1 MIQYRYHHTGVATK
15 DIEITSAFYKNIG
28 YSQSEIVIDKIQNV
42 RICFLS
48 KKNSPLVE
56 LVEPINDR
64 SPVNEILKKN
74 GNIPYHFCYEV
85 DGMTEAILEMKK
97 SGFIKIINPVPA
109 KAFNNRLICF
119 LYNKDVGLIELLE
132 KELP

>member
-1 MIQYRYHHTGVATK
+1 M
-15 DIEITSAFYKNIG
+15 
-28 YSQSEIVIDKIQNV
+28 
-42 RICFLS
+42 
-48 KKNSPLVE
+48 VE

-85 DGMTEAILEMKK
+85 DGLTEAILEMKK

-132 KELP
+132 K

>member
-1 MIQYRYHHTGVATK
+1 MIQYIYHHTGVATK

-28 YSQSEIVIDKIQNV
+28 SSQSHIVIDEIQNV

-85 DGMTEAILEMKK
+85 DGLTEAILEMKK

-132 KELP
+132 K

>member
-28 YSQSEIVIDKIQNV
+28 YSQSQIVIDEIQNV

>member
-1 MIQYRYHHTGVATK
+1 MIQYIYHHTGVATK

-28 YSQSEIVIDKIQNV
+28 YSQSQIVIDEIQNV

-85 DGMTEAILEMKK
+85 DDIREAILEMKK
-97 SGFIKIINPVPA
+97 SGFIKIINPVHA

>member
-1 MIQYRYHHTGVATK
+1 MIQYIYHHTGVATK

-28 YSQSEIVIDKIQNV
+28 YSQSQIVIDEIQNV

-85 DGMTEAILEMKK
+85 DGLTEAILEMKK

-132 KELP
+132 K

>member
-1 MIQYRYHHTGVATK
+1 MIQYIYHHTGVATK

-28 YSQSEIVIDKIQNV
+28 YSQSQIVIDEIQNV

-109 KAFNNRLICF
+109 VAFNNRLICF

-132 KELP
+132 K

>member
-1 MIQYRYHHTGVATK
+1 MIQYIYHHTGVATK

-28 YSQSEIVIDKIQNV
+28 YSQSQIVIDEIQNV

-132 KELP
+132 K

>member
-48 KKNSPLVE
+48 KKNSPLIE
-56 LVEPINDR
+56 LVEPINEC